1 MSTHFCHYMALG
13 ATLYIPATRT
23 DMDQILNQ
31 KKQLRIRSIII
42 CTEDAISEEDLV
54 PALANIQSVLTQ
66 IRPSPILKFIRPRNL
81 KVFTQLIRMPGIE
94 NINGFV
100 LPKVDE
106 SNLLSYGEIA
116 AQRLTS
122 FLMPTIETDLA
133 FNRNRLDVFRERLA
147 ELANPILCL
156 RIGGNDL
163 LGLLKLK
170 RPKNHTIYDT
180 PLRNVIN
187 DIILTFRPA
196 GYELAAPVFEY
207 FNNHKILQQ
216 EIVLDMIHGLF
227 TKAAVHPSQVAVIE
241 SSYRVCK
248 QDLDLAKIAL
258 QEKTTAI
265 FKLNEQMVEPSTHRF
280 WAEDL
285 LQRAKHYGVCCQQ
298 L

>member
-1 MSTHFCHYMALG
+1 MALG

-23 DMDQILNQ
+23 DIPLILNQ
-31 KKQLRIRSIII
+31 KKQIWIRSVII
-42 CTEDAISEEDLV
+42 CTEDAISEVDLA
-54 PALANIQSVLTQ
+54 PALANIQSVLAQ

-81 KVFTQLIRMPGIE
+81 KVFTQLIKMPGIE

-106 SNLLSYGEIA
+106 SNLLSYGEIV
-116 AQRLTS
+116 AQLPTL

-133 FNRNRLDVFRERLA
+133 FSRNRLEMFREKLA
-147 ELANPILCL
+147 ELTNPILCV

-170 RPKNHTIYDT
+170 HPKNHTIYDT

-196 GYELAAPVFEY
+196 GYKLAAPIFEY
-207 FNNHKILQQ
+207 LNNHKLLQQ
-216 EIVLDMIHGLF
+216 EVVLDTMHGLF

-258 QEKTTAI
+258 QEKNTAI

-285 LQRAKHYGVCCQQ
+285 LQRAEHYGVCCEQ